1 MGQKTT
7 FILDDWDFPEEK
19 KRSEFKTDT
28 ALSDDAVDDFG
39 LEVSLDSMIEE
50 AENTP
55 GGKAQL
61 FINKNFNNGRDLSQE
76 EDAFKK
82 QIEDLFELLEL
93 EKAADKNEG
102 IRVYQTDSSPSRP
115 WRFH

>member
-7 FILDDWDFPEEK
+7 FNLEDWDFPEEK
-19 KRSEFKTDT
+19 ADQEYKTDT
-28 ALSDDAVDDFG
+28 VLADEAIDEFGVD
-39 LEVSLDSMIEE
+39 VSLDSMIEE
-50 AENTP
+50 AENSL

-61 FINKNFNNGRDLSQE
+61 FINSNFDNGRDLSQE
-76 EDAFKK
+76 EDAFKN

-93 EKAADKNEG
+93 EKAADKSEG

>member
-1 MGQKTT
+1 MGKKTT
-7 FILDDWDFPEEK
+7 FNLEDWGFPEEK
-19 KRSEFKTDT
+19 TSQDYKTDT
-28 ALSDDAVDDFG
+28 VLADDAIDEFG
-39 LEVSLDSMIEE
+39 LDVSLDSMIEE

-61 FINKNFNNGRDLSQE
+61 FFNRNFDNGRDLSQE

-93 EKAADKNEG
+93 EKAADKSEG

>member
-7 FILDDWDFPEEK
+7 FNLEDWDFPEEK
-19 KRSEFKTDT
+19 TSQDYKTDT
-28 ALSDDAVDDFG
+28 VLADEAIAEFGVD
-39 LEVSLDSMIEE
+39 VSLDSMLED
-50 AENTP
+50 AENTS

-61 FINKNFNNGRDLSQE
+61 FINSNFDNGRDLSQE

-93 EKAADKNEG
+93 EKTADKSEG